1 MRRERNR
8 GPFLGGPKPQGPEDC
23 PVSPGGTEPAER
35 ILILLPKGLLSALYA
50 EPAIRALGSGGARRK
65 EIAVCHEN
73 ADLYAGHPAVHGV
86 AYSEAGGLAASFDK
100 VITLRGALGKEGAMD
115 WVFEV
120 ARQLGVTL
128 EQQAPQIA
136 LNSFDFVRTQ
146 RFGISKLARPR
157 IAIAMAAEAS
167 SGWPAASRRDLCRLL
182 RSRMS
187 AGLVYVG
194 GCHGE
199 IEESA
204 KDLRGKLMA
213 REIAAVLKQCDL
225 LISEEEE
232 MVSLAAA
239 VQTPVLYICRK
250 SWDQWPAAEGARVIS
265 IYPEKPEEV
274 LEAMG
279 RLNPAFTARSIVS
292 EDNNIEST

>member
-1 MRRERNR
+1 MRRERDC
-8 GPFLGGPKPQGPEDC
+8 GPFLGGPKPEGSPDR
-23 PVSPGGTEPAER
+23 SPGESGSETAER
-35 ILILLPKGLLSALYA
+35 ILLILPEGLLSAVGA
-50 EPAIRALGSGGARRK
+50 EPAIRAMGREKRPRK
-65 EIAVCHEN
+65 EITVCHEH
-73 ADLYAGHPAVHGV
+73 ADLYAGHPAVHRV
-86 AYSEAGGLAASFDK
+86 AYSETGGLAASFDK

-120 ARQLGVTL
+120 AHQLGVTL

-157 IAIAMAAEAS
+157 IALALAAEAS
-167 SGWPAASRRDLCRLL
+167 SGWPASSRRELCRLL
-182 RSRMS
+182 RSRMA

-239 VQTPVLYICRK
+239 VQTPVIYICRK
-250 SWDQWPAAEGARVIS
+250 SWDQWPAAKGAQVIS

-279 RLNPAFTARSIVS
+279 RLSPVFSARGVAF